1 LGSPTSSGETALC
14 EAILSRHVELVKVAG
29 KLVAARPLRGT
40 LASALE
46 DAYREAA
53 RRGCYFAIAR
63 TGNGVEIIVAG
74 ARKRRSRL
82 LLGLLLLTATIAS
95 VYISGL
101 AVSDPALGPLWTPA
115 SFVFGLLGPLAVHEA
130 GHWIAMRAY
139 RVPSSIPYFIPA
151 PPLQL
156 GFIGTFGAIIN
167 MHWLPPRPSKLAIIG
182 IAGPLAGFAAAL
194 PVALAGFAASM
205 VAPAAASGGTLQLV
219 PLVMLLLPPPAEPG
233 PGQVIILS
241 TTAFASYIVFLVT
254 FLNLIPVGMLDGGHV
269 ARALLGYGGHKR
281 LSTTVAGILIAAA
294 LFSPH
299 FAGFALIVLL
309 MLALTGGANPG
320 AAIDEWPPGRGAIAS
335 GVAYAALLALTLP
348 VPV

>member
-1 LGSPTSSGETALC
+1 LGSSTTSEVALC
-14 EAILSRHVELVKVAG
+14 ETILSRHVEVARVG
-29 KLVAARPLRGT
+29 DKLVAVRPLRGT
-40 LASALE
+40 LAGALE
-46 DAYREAA
+46 AAYEEAA
-53 RRGCYFAIAR
+53 SRGCYFATAR

-74 ARKRRSRL
+74 ARRKRSRL
-82 LLGLLLLTATIAS
+82 LLGLALLAATIAS

-101 AVSDPALGPLWTPA
+101 AVADPAMGPLWTPA
-115 SFVFGLLGPLAVHEA
+115 SFVLGLLGPLAVHEA
-130 GHWIAMRAY
+130 GHWVAMRVY

-182 IAGPLAGFAAAL
+182 IAGPLAGFVAAL
-194 PVALAGFAASM
+194 PVALAGFAASI
-205 VAPAAASGGTLQLV
+205 VAPAAAAGGTLQLI
-219 PLVMLLLPPPAEPG
+219 PLIMLLLPPPAEPG

-269 ARALLGYGGHKR
+269 ARSLLGYEGHKR
-281 LSTTVAGILIAAA
+281 LSTAVAGLLIAAA
-294 LFSPH
+294 LVSPH

-320 AAIDEWPPGRGAIAS
+320 AAVEEWPPGRGAVAS
-335 GVAYAALLALTLP
+335 AVAYGALLALTLP